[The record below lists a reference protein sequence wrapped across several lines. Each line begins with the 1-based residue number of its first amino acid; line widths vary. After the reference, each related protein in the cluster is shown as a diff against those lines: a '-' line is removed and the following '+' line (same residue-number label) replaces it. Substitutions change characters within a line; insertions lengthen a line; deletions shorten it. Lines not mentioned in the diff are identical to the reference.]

1 MAGKLEAIVF
11 MLKWKTKYH
20 GTTDILKKP
29 KYRNFIDVQ
38 KYHNFWRPINFTD
51 MEIRSF

>member
-20 GTTDILKKP
+20 GTTDILKKNP
-29 KYRNFIDVQ
+29 NIA
-38 KYHNFWRPINFTD
+38 IL
-51 MEIRSF
+51 